1 MTLMVSASQRSIIR
15 YNTPCIT
22 VYQQISTQ
30 MVRYRLLHYALLPTL
45 QSAQHDVS
53 MKPPALEAETDLW
66 RDSVPQLMTI
76 EVLEAGL

>member
-1 MTLMVSASQRSIIR
+1 MDHSLSANIH
-15 YNTPCIT
+15 T
-22 VYQQISTQ
+22 VGKIQTAA
-30 MVRYRLLHYALLPTL
+30 RLRRALLQTL

-53 MKPPALEAETDLW
+53 MKPPALEAQTDLW